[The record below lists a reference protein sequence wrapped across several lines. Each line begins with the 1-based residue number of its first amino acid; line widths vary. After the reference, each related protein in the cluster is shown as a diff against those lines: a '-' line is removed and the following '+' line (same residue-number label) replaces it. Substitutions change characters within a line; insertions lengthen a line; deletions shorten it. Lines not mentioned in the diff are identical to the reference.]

1 MGAAL
6 SDDRIMRMQV
16 CSCGAMS
23 TAGWQS
29 LSADR
34 KDEDHPRGNSTEVGQ
49 GKPRWRASLF
59 SSESFSAALPV
70 LLRAW
75 EISSLWLSELQNPTN
90 KFPICLS
97 YLEFFHWPFY
107 KVLGWELGQSIII
120 ECSPEIT
127 PWKQQSV
134 LFALSKG
141 VKAPLRIS
149 LKTCRTVDRG
159 WLWGCRSLEL
169 LRWSCGKKSLF
180 VALTI
185 AS

>member
-1 MGAAL
+1 MWSKWGLSSFYMSLVPWPQWWIQRCPMSSPLWVLKWELPSLMTESWGCKFAAVVP
-6 SDDRIMRMQV
+6 RP
-16 CSCGAMS
+16 
-23 TAGWQS
+23 AGWQS

-34 KDEDHPRGNSTEVGQ
+34 KDEDHPRGNSTKVGQ

-75 EISSLWLSELQNPTN
+75 EISSLWLSELLQNPTN

-127 PWKQQSV
+127 P
-134 LFALSKG
+134 
-141 VKAPLRIS
+141 
-149 LKTCRTVDRG
+149 
-159 WLWGCRSLEL
+159 
-169 LRWSCGKKSLF
+169 
-180 VALTI
+180 
-185 AS
+185 